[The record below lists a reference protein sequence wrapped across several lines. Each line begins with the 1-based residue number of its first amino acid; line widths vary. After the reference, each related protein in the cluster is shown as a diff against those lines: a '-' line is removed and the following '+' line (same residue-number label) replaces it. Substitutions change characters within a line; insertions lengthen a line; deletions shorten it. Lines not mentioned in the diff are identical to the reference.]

1 MADQTE
7 IAPLDIP
14 SQIISRLII
23 RGYLHRKDAPELMD
37 PHIRKEVED
46 RLQRVGLSLVSSAY
60 SEYYGIRLS
69 KEIES
74 DPMNDWVSNYKM
86 DEACYALLVII
97 WAKLVLP
104 KRVSKDEERSL
115 EANKQTLLVED
126 KNAWEKYTP
135 LSVSWET
142 LYAEFG
148 KKLGGKTK
156 FNSYIGQLKKMGF
169 IQYAKKEHITAGP
182 MMEVLI
188 DGHKMA
194 SYIRDSCIAE
204 LLTKKKGEEKG
215 T

>member
-23 RGYLHRKDAPELMD
+23 RGYLHRKDVPELMD
-37 PHIRKEVED
+37 QHIRKEVED

-60 SEYYGIRLS
+60 SEYYGIRLA
-69 KEIES
+69 KEVES
-74 DPMNDWVSNYKM
+74 DPGNDWPSNYKM
-86 DEACYALLVII
+86 DESCYALLVIL
-97 WAKLVLP
+97 WAKLILP

-115 EANKQTLLVED
+115 EVNKQTHLVED
-126 KNAWEKYTP
+126 KNAWEKYT

-156 FNSYIGQLKKMGF
+156 FNSYIGQLKRMGF
-169 IQYAKKEHITAGP
+169 VQYTTKEHIIAGP
-182 MMEVLI
+182 IMEVLI

-204 LLTKKKGEEKG
+204 LLTKKKGEEKE

>member
-1 MADQTE
+1 MADQNE
-7 IAPLDIP
+7 VASPDIP
-14 SQIISRLII
+14 TQIISRLII
-23 RGYLHRKDAPELMD
+23 NGYLHRKDALELMN
-37 PHIRKEVED
+37 PNIRKEVED
-46 RLQRVGLSLVSSAY
+46 RLQRVGLTLVSSAY
-60 SEYYGIRLS
+60 SEYYGIRLI

-74 DPMNDWVSNYKM
+74 DPINDWVSNYKM
-86 DEACYALLVII
+86 DEACYALLVIL

-104 KRVSKDEERSL
+104 KRISKDEGQSL
-115 EANKQTLLVED
+115 EDNKQILLVED
-126 KNAWEKYTP
+126 KNAWEKYTH

-156 FNSYIGQLKKMGF
+156 FSSYIGQLKKMGF
-169 IQYAKKEHITAGP
+169 IQYANKERITAGP

-204 LLTKKKGEEKG
+204 LLIKKKVDVKE